1 MAVAYEV
8 SCLSSSSSGSWNS
21 SVTRSASVT
30 GSWLKQATRHHAQIT
45 GTVPKCRLLAIISAS
60 CLARALE
67 GMCGRKPKCARG
79 KEGAD
84 VSRIIAIMLGRLRMS
99 IKDCIS
105 TYCKLGGEVFGK
117 RQPFHFL
124 GQNKYDCAKL
134 ERIIQEVARNNSGNP
149 TEDPLIADTSVL
161 NESHDDEQ
169 ERAQNRCI
177 PCRVYVLTQ
186 FLADKC

>member
-1 MAVAYEV
+1 
-8 SCLSSSSSGSWNS
+8 
-21 SVTRSASVT
+21 VT
-30 GSWLKQATRHHAQIT
+30 GSWLKQAIGHHTQMT
-45 GTVPKCRLLAIISAS
+45 GTSSKCRLLAIISAS

-67 GMCGRKPKCARG
+67 GMCGRGRRCARE

-117 RQPFHFL
+117 KQPFHFL

-134 ERIIQEVARNNSGNP
+134 ERIIQEVVRINSGNS

-161 NESHDDEQ
+161 NKSHDDKQ

-177 PCRVYVLTQ
+177 PCRVYVWTQ
-186 FLADKC
+186 HLADKC